1 MYMHVWLIGSMLGSV
16 SSVCG
21 PFYRAD
27 EKVLEKIQR
36 KFTRIIILIYR
47 AINRMKKR

>member
-1 MYMHVWLIGSMLGSV
+1 MYMHLCLIGSMLGRV

-21 PFYRAD
+21 PFHKAD

-36 KFTRIIILIYR
+36 KFTRMIILICR
-47 AINRMKKR
+47 AINRMKKG